1 MSIVDD
7 IAAEA
12 KRLNAL
18 DEALDVAGVL
28 MHPDTAARV
37 SPILGGRTT
46 AEHYALCYKG
56 AEIMCDPTF
65 PRGLAIPQ
73 SRAQVAEWKRRRDG

>member
-12 KRLNAL
+12 ARLNAI

-28 MHPDTAARV
+28 MHPDTADALAL
-37 SPILGGRTT
+37 SLGRTT
-46 AEHYALCYKG
+46 AEHYALCYQG
-56 AEIMCDPTF
+56 VEIMCDPTF